1 MIERIKAIC
10 LRSMTM
16 AWAYLVG
23 LFGIVMGMI
32 EQVSVLLQDPT
43 IVQKVTETLGASPR
57 ALAAFSLII
66 SVVTIATRTR
76 TLLAKPKE

>member
-1 MIERIKAIC
+1 MFERIKALC
-10 LRSMTM
+10 MRSLTM

-23 LFGIVMGMI
+23 LFGIVMGMVD
-32 EQVSVLLQDPT
+32 QVATVLADPT
-43 IVQKVTETLGASPR
+43 IVQKMTETLGASPR

-76 TLLAKPKE
+76 SLLAKPKE